1 MAQEKQN
8 LNILFVE
15 DLITDL
21 ELARRSIRKE
31 NIEIDYRLVETEED
45 FIKELKA
52 FTPDIVVSDYSM
64 PMFDGMKALKL
75 SQELSPD
82 TPFIILT
89 GSMNEETAVACM
101 KAGADD
107 YVLKEKITR
116 LPFAIKEAIDKKQ
129 SQQEKKRMET
139 QLITSLEEYH
149 DLINGMHETVWII
162 NTDGTLLD
170 INKRAETVL
179 GYSRLELLDLGLNG
193 IDSSLEQDQIDKLI
207 RNLRENNIQVFKT
220 THRTKYGKDIPV
232 EISSSLIQYQGQT
245 AILNVARDITDRIKA
260 KEQIQLLSKAV
271 EQNPLA
277 IEITDKHGTVEY
289 VNPAIKVISGY
300 NPDEVIGNNPRM
312 FNSGYHSEDFF
323 KNLWQTIRSGHTW
336 QGELR
341 NKKKDGTIY
350 WEQAIISP
358 ILNDEGEIIHFVG
371 IKEDITDKK
380 HIMADLMAAKEQAEE
395 SDRLKSAF
403 LANMSHEIRTPMNG
417 IIGFADLLTESDLS
431 EKEKEKY
438 LEVIQRSG
446 KRMLDTVNDI
456 IEVSK
461 IDAGQ
466 INVKKSSF
474 DLWRM
479 FEEKYVFFYE
489 EASRKNIHL
498 ELLNT
503 EPNEPLVIISD
514 ESKLNSILV
523 NLIKNA
529 IKFTPEGRISFGY
542 SIHGKKLSCFVKDT
556 GIGIPKDKHE
566 QVFDRF
572 TKSDVENK
580 MAYQGSG
587 LGLSI
592 SRSYAEILGGSITLQ
607 SNPGE
612 GTELIVELPI
622 GIPGIDVSKSSE
634 NEKSGLPLAS
644 GTKINLLIA
653 DDDHDAIY
661 LIKTVL
667 KDYTAKVLQAAN
679 GDEAITLCRENPD
692 VNLILMDIK
701 MPQTDGLQ
709 ATREIRKFN
718 ETITIIAQTAFATFE
733 DKEKAMA
740 AGCTDY
746 ISKPIN
752 NRKLIQM
759 INNYYNILQ

>member
-1 MAQEKQN
+1 MTEHKN
-8 LNILFVE
+8 HINILFVE

-31 NIEIDYRLVETEED
+31 NIENDYRLVETEEE
-45 FIKELKA
+45 FIKELKS

-75 SQELSPD
+75 TRELSPD

-116 LPFAIKEAIDKKQ
+116 LPFAIKEAIDKKK

-139 QLITSLEEYH
+139 QLINSLEEYH
-149 DLINGMHETVWII
+149 DLINGMNETVWII
-162 NTDGTLLD
+162 DTNGTLLD
-170 INKRAETVL
+170 VNKRAETLL
-179 GYSRLELLDLGLNG
+179 GYSRKELLGLGING
-193 IDSSLEQDQIDKLI
+193 IDAILSHNQINKLI
-207 RNLRENNIQVFKT
+207 RNLKEDNIQVFETKHKT
-220 THRTKYGKDIPV
+220 KSGKLIPV

-245 AILNVARDITDRIKA
+245 AILCVARDITDRKKA

-277 IEITDKHGTVEY
+277 IEITDKHGTIEY

-312 FNSGYHSEDFF
+312 FNSGYHTEEFY
-323 KNLWQTIRSGHTW
+323 KGLWQTIRSGNTW

-358 ILNDEGEIIHFVG
+358 IINDEGEIIHFVG

-380 HIMADLMAAKEQAEE
+380 HIMADLLNAKEKAEE

-403 LANMSHEIRTPMNG
+403 LANMSHEVRTPMNG

-431 EKEKEKY
+431 EEEKTKY

-461 IDAGQ
+461 IDTGQ
-466 INVKKSSF
+466 VSVKENSF
-474 DLWRM
+474 NLWRM
-479 FEEKYVFFYE
+479 FEEKYVFFNA
-489 EASRKNIHL
+489 EASEKNIHL
-498 ELLNT
+498 ELINT
-503 EPNEPLVIISD
+503 EPDEPIVIISD
-514 ESKLNSILV
+514 ESKLNSIIV

-529 IKFTPEGRISFGY
+529 IKFTPKGVISFGY
-542 SIHGKKLSCFVKDT
+542 SISGNKLRCFVKDT
-556 GIGIPKDKHE
+556 GIGIPKDKQK
-566 QVFDRF
+566 QVFERF

-607 SNPGE
+607 SSPGV
-612 GTELIVELPI
+612 GTEFIVEIPI
-622 GIPGIDVSKSSE
+622 DIPANDLSSSAE
-634 NEKSGLPLAS
+634 NEKSELPLAS
-644 GTKINLLIA
+644 GNKINLLIA
-653 DDDHDAIY
+653 DDDDDAIY
-661 LIKTVL
+661 LLKTVL
-667 KDYTAKVLQAAN
+667 KDYTAKVLQASN
-679 GDEAITLCRENPD
+679 GNEAISLCRENPD
-692 VNLILMDIK
+692 INLILMDVK

-718 ETITIIAQTAFATFE
+718 KNMPIIAQTAFATFE
-733 DKEKAMA
+733 DKEKALE

-752 NRKLIQM
+752 HRELIQM
-759 INNYYNILQ
+759 INKYYHILQ